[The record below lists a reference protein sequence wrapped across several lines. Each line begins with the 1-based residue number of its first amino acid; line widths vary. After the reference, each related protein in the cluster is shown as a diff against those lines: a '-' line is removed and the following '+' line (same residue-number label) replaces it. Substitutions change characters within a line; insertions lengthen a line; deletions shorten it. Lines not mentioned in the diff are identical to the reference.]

1 MKKYILHLL
10 IFISFSGYSQI
21 VNICSWNIQNFG
33 KSKNEA
39 ELIYMANVL
48 KEFDL
53 IAIQEVVSGYGGS
66 QAVARLADE
75 LNRLGSKWDYV
86 ISNQTSGAGSST
98 ERYAFVWNRSRI
110 KQVGEPWLEEHYGLL
125 IEREPYYC
133 RFAVGR
139 KVFTLAGFH
148 AVPKSKQPETEIKY
162 FKFLPGFY
170 PDDTIIFC
178 GDFNLPQSHTV
189 FNPLRKMGYIP
200 ALKGQKTSLKQSC
213 VNGNCL
219 ASEYDN
225 FFFQFS
231 KMNLVKSGAVHFYQD
246 FDDLETAR
254 LISDHLPVYIQLSF
268 GGIAK

>member
-1 MKKYILHLL
+1 MRKYILLLL
-10 IFISFSGYSQI
+10 IFISFSGYSQL

-39 ELIYMANVL
+39 ELTYIANVVN
-48 KEFDL
+48 EFDL
-53 IAIQEVVSGYGGS
+53 IAIEEVVSGYGGS

-86 ISNQTSGAGSST
+86 ISNQTSGSGGSK
-98 ERYAFVWNRSRI
+98 ERYAFIWNTSRVKRI
-110 KQVGEPWLEEHYGLL
+110 GEPWLEEHYGLL

-162 FKFLPGFY
+162 FKYLPDLY
-170 PDDTIIFC
+170 PGDNIIFC

-189 FNPLRKMGYIP
+189 FNPLRKMGYVP

-213 VNGNCL
+213 VNGDCL

-225 FFFQFS
+225 FYFQVS
-231 KMNLVKSGAVHFYQD
+231 KIQLLKSGAVHFYQD
-246 FDDLETAR
+246 FEDLETAR
-254 LISDHLPVYIQLSF
+254 LISDHLPVYMQLSLS
-268 GGIAK
+268 GIAK

>member
-1 MKKYILHLL
+1 MRRYIFLLL
-10 IFISFSGYSQI
+10 IFISFSGYSQV

-39 ELIYMANVL
+39 ELTYIANVV

-75 LNRLGSKWDYV
+75 LNRLGSNWDYV
-86 ISNQTSGAGSST
+86 ISNKTSGLGSSK
-98 ERYAFVWNRSRI
+98 ERYAFIWNTARVKRI
-110 KQVGEPWLEEHYGLL
+110 GDPWLEEQYGLL

-148 AVPKSKQPETEIKY
+148 AVPKSKRPEAEIKY
-162 FKFLPGFY
+162 FKFLPDLY
-170 PDDTIIFC
+170 PDDNIIFC

-189 FNPLRKMGYIP
+189 FNPLRKMGYTP
-200 ALKGQKTSLKQSC
+200 ALKGQRTSLKQSC

-225 FFFQFS
+225 FYFRGS
-231 KMNLVKSGAVHFYQD
+231 RINMLKSGIVHFYQD
-246 FDDLETAR
+246 FEDLGTAR
-254 LISDHLPVYIQLSF
+254 LISDHTPVYLRLSLD
-268 GGIAK
+268 ITAK